1 MTTYM
6 VFEPPAGRGDPAARA
21 ERIVFV
27 PDRFSW
33 GAFLLAP
40 LWMLWRRLWLVFV
53 AYFVVMAAVTL
64 GLMVAGVGPGARFL
78 VGALISLLVG
88 LEAAN
93 LRRWALLR
101 GGWRERGPIIGH
113 DLAAAERPA
122 LIILDLGLPDR
133 DGADVCRDLRAFTSA
148 PIRSRS
154 SGRFSRWSSMAIV
167 WPSKVNE
174 RNAGSRSR
182 RSSSRATI
190 GTSRARYP
198 SKRSYHSRSQCVCG
212 TTRARQRTR
221 RRMSATAYGAVRPE
235 IVPMIAPA
243 VTSRG

>member
-6 VFEPPAGRGDPAARA
+6 VFEPPAGRGDRAARA

-93 LRRWALLR
+93 LRRRALLR
-101 GGWRERGPIIGH
+101 GGWRELGPTMGH
-113 DLAAAERPA
+113 DLAAAER
-122 LIILDLGLPDR
+122 
-133 DGADVCRDLRAFTSA
+133 
-148 PIRSRS
+148 
-154 SGRFSRWSSMAIV
+154 RFFDAYV
-167 WPSKVNE
+167 
-174 RNAGSRSR
+174 
-182 RSSSRATI
+182 
-190 GTSRARYP
+190 
-198 SKRSYHSRSQCVCG
+198 
-212 TTRARQRTR
+212 
-221 RRMSATAYGAVRPE
+221 ATAAARDA
-235 IVPMIAPA
+235 APA
-243 VTSRG
+243 GRSAASPAPRPAVSDVIGLFPQPGANR

>member
-6 VFEPPAGRGDPAARA
+6 VFEPPAGRGDRAARA

-53 AYFVVMAAVTL
+53 AYFVAMAAVTL

-78 VGALISLLVG
+78 VGVLISLLIG

-101 GGWRERGPIIGH
+101 DSWRERGPTIGH
-113 DLAAAERPA
+113 DLAAAER
-122 LIILDLGLPDR
+122 
-133 DGADVCRDLRAFTSA
+133 
-148 PIRSRS
+148 
-154 SGRFSRWSSMAIV
+154 RFFD
-167 WPSKVNE
+167 
-174 RNAGSRSR
+174 
-182 RSSSRATI
+182 
-190 GTSRARYP
+190 
-198 SKRSYHSRSQCVCG
+198 
-212 TTRARQRTR
+212 
-221 RRMSATAYGAVRPE
+221 AYVAAEEPVKP
-235 IVPMIAPA
+235 APA
-243 VTSRG
+243 GPAAPPASRPAASDVIGLFPQPGANR

>member
-6 VFEPPAGRGDPAARA
+6 VFEPPAGRGDRAARA

-53 AYFVVMAAVTL
+53 AYLVVMAAVTL

-88 LEAAN
+88 FEAAN

-113 DLAAAERPA
+113 DLAAAERRFFDAYVAAEGPA
-122 LIILDLGLPDR
+122 KPGPAASPVARPAASDVIGLFPQP
-133 DGADVCRDLRAFTSA
+133 GANR
-148 PIRSRS
+148 
-154 SGRFSRWSSMAIV
+154 
-167 WPSKVNE
+167 
-174 RNAGSRSR
+174 
-182 RSSSRATI
+182 
-190 GTSRARYP
+190 
-198 SKRSYHSRSQCVCG
+198 
-212 TTRARQRTR
+212 
-221 RRMSATAYGAVRPE
+221 
-235 IVPMIAPA
+235 
-243 VTSRG
+243 